1 MNRKSI
7 AHLAEMEK
15 ARASPRKSIES
26 RDHNESRDL
35 NCRQLHASIECWITA
50 QYLIKVHIPFVLIG
64 KLHSFRTPGGIILWS
79 RSFTPAAEQLAASS
93 ASPVNSLI
101 RDVLI
106 EGRAAENNY
115 EKDGYAIKWS
125 FVNDLEL
132 IFVVRH

>member
-1 MNRKSI
+1 MLDHCSI
-7 AHLAEMEK
+7 SHKGTSFSPSFFK
-15 ARASPRKSIES
+15 AYFSFES
-26 RDHNESRDL
+26 
-35 NCRQLHASIECWITA
+35 
-50 QYLIKVHIPFVLIG
+50 
-64 KLHSFRTPGGIILWS
+64 GGIILWS

-106 EGRAAENNY
+106 EGRTAESSY

-132 IFVVRH
+132 IFVVRFLGMSPCNSYKLSGR